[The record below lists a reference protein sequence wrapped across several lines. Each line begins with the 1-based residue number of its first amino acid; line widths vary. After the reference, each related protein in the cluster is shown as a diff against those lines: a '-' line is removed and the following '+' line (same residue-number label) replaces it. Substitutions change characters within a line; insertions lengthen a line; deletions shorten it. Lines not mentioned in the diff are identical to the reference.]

1 MCLGVSDTKKACNY
15 GIFTETPF
23 ETPKMQGV
31 SIRNL
36 FRFLRVLVLLE
47 ESVLHT
53 GFVHRKALC

>member
-1 MCLGVSDTKKACNY
+1 MCLGVSNTKKARNY
-15 GIFTETPF
+15 GVFAETPF

-47 ESVLHT
+47 ESVLRT